1 MKKTLKVLREK
12 STKASRDNSPNRAG
26 EISVDELNPFFSKS
40 MVLMA
45 AIAAISTIIIGTFLP
60 TLILSGGIVEASSK
74 SPEMVLASLGFQEA
88 MTVRLEGFTKAI
100 AQKQTDK
107 EKRFTFAATPEFQG
121 KTLYQVALD
130 DSNKAIALTFDDG
143 PWPIYTEQVLDILQQ
158 NDIKAT
164 FFLIGQHLKNHPEIA
179 QKVVEAGHALGNHTW
194 NHHYHN
200 VPREVA
206 AKEIEDTNALI
217 YEVTGFKTEW
227 FRPPGGVL
235 TNGLNGYAHSQNY
248 AVAMWS
254 SDARES
260 SFSSSGALVNNVLS
274 TAKPGGIVLLHDG
287 GGNRSATVQA
297 LPIIIAQLKQQGYKF
312 VTLPE
317 LLELYEQHKQ
327 ATLAESNPNPTPVPD
342 GID

>member
-1 MKKTLKVLREK
+1 M
-12 STKASRDNSPNRAG
+12 
-26 EISVDELNPFFSKS
+26 DELNPFFSKS

-45 AIAAISTIIIGTFLP
+45 AIAAISTIVIGTFLP
-60 TLILSGGIVEASSK
+60 TLILSGGIVEASGK
-74 SPEMVLASLGFQEA
+74 SPEIILASLGVQEA

-107 EKRFTFAATPEFQG
+107 EKRFTFAVTPEFRG
-121 KTLYQVALD
+121 KTLYEVALD

-143 PWPIYTEQVLDILQQ
+143 PWPIYTEQVLDILKEQ
-158 NDIKAT
+158 DIKAT
-164 FFLIGQHLKNHPEIA
+164 FFLIGQHLKHHPAIA

-206 AKEIEDTNALI
+206 AKEIEDTAALI

-235 TNGLNGYAHSQNY
+235 TNGLNAYAMSQNY

-274 TAKPGGIVLLHDG
+274 SAKPGGIVLLHDG

-297 LPIIIAQLKQQGYKF
+297 LPIIITKLKERGYRF

-317 LLELYEQHKQ
+317 LLEIYEQHQ
-327 ATLAESNPNPTPVPD
+327 QTTIAENTPNPTPVAD
-342 GID
+342 GIE

>member
-1 MKKTLKVLREK
+1 M
-12 STKASRDNSPNRAG
+12 
-26 EISVDELNPFFSKS
+26 DELNPFFSKS
-40 MVLMA
+40 MVLLA
-45 AIAAISTIIIGTFLP
+45 ALTAISTIIIGTFLP
-60 TLILSGGIVEASSK
+60 TLILSGGIVQASGK
-74 SPEMVLASLGFQEA
+74 SPEIVASLGVQES

-107 EKRFTFAATPEFQG
+107 EKRFTFAVTPEFRG
-121 KTLYQVALD
+121 KLLYDVALD

-143 PWPIYTEQVLDILQQ
+143 PWPIYTEQVLDILKEH
-158 NDIKAT
+158 DIKAT
-164 FFLIGQHLKNHPEIA
+164 FFMIGQHLKHHSEIG

-206 AKEIEDTNALI
+206 AKEIEDTAALI
-217 YEVTGFKTEW
+217 YEITGFKTEW

-235 TNGLNGYAHSQNY
+235 NNGLNDYARSQNY

-260 SFSSSGALVNNVLS
+260 SFSSSGALANNVLNS
-274 TAKPGGIVLLHDG
+274 AKPGGIVLLHDG

-297 LPIIIAQLKQQGYKF
+297 LPIIITKLKERGYRF

-317 LLELYEQHKQ
+317 LLEIYEQHQ
-327 ATLAESNPNPTPVPD
+327 QTTIAENTPNPTPVAD
-342 GID
+342 GIE

>member
-1 MKKTLKVLREK
+1 M
-12 STKASRDNSPNRAG
+12 
-26 EISVDELNPFFSKS
+26 DELNPLFSKS
-40 MVLMA
+40 MVLLA
-45 AIAAISTIIIGTFLP
+45 ALTAISTIIIGTFLP
-60 TLILSGGIVEASSK
+60 TLMLSGGLVQASGK
-74 SPEMVLASLGFQEA
+74 SPEIVVASLGVQES

-107 EKRFTFAATPEFQG
+107 EKRFTFAVTPEFRG
-121 KTLYQVALD
+121 KILSDVALD

-143 PWPIYTEQVLDILQQ
+143 PWPIYTEQVLDILKEH
-158 NDIKAT
+158 DIKAT
-164 FFLIGQHLKNHPEIA
+164 FFMIGQHLKHHSEIGL
-179 QKVVEAGHALGNHTW
+179 KVVEAGHALGNHTW
-194 NHHYHN
+194 NHNYHN

-206 AKEIEDTNALI
+206 AKEIEDTAALI

-235 TNGLNGYAHSQNY
+235 TNGLNAYATSQNY

-260 SFSSSGALVNNVLS
+260 SFSSSGALVNNVLNS
-274 TAKPGGIVLLHDG
+274 AKPGGIVLLHDG

-297 LPIIIAQLKQQGYKF
+297 LPIIITKLKERGYRF

-317 LLELYEQHKQ
+317 LLEIYEQHQ
-327 ATLAESNPNPTPVPD
+327 QTTIAEKTPNPTPVAD
-342 GID
+342 GIE